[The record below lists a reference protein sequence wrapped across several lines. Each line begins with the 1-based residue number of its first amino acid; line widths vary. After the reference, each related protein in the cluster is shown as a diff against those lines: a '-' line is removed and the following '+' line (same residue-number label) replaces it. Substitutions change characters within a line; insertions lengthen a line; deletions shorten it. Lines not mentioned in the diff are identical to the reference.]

1 MKTLFL
7 SFSFND
13 QDRDLV
19 AGVERLLA
27 SHEIR
32 PITGRRVGGEA
43 VTPAVLR
50 RVEECDGCV
59 ALLTRR
65 DELAA
70 GGWTTHPWVDDELK
84 HARGRDLPAI
94 ALVEDGVKPAGAYA
108 EHERIPLDR
117 EAPLDAFL
125 ALSETIGLWRRQRAG
140 RMLKVQ
146 LQPEELA
153 RTVSQRANGH
163 RCRYRLTENGEFTE
177 WREAR
182 PVREVGGVF
191 LYVPGVRDEHLI
203 EIEVANG
210 VVWSSPATGQWLQVE
225 LEREGLR

>member
-32 PITGRRVGGEA
+32 PINGRRLGGQA
-43 VTPAVLR
+43 LTPAVLR
-50 RVEECDGCV
+50 RIEECDGCV
-59 ALLTRR
+59 ALMTRR

-84 HARGRDLPAI
+84 HARSKDLPAI
-94 ALVEDGVKPAGAYA
+94 ALVEDGVKPTGAYA
-108 EHERIPLDR
+108 EHERIPLVR
-117 EAPLDAFL
+117 EKPLDAFL

-153 RTVSQRANGH
+153 RTVSRRANGH
-163 RCRYRLTENGEFTE
+163 SCRYRLIQPGQSAE
-177 WREAR
+177 WRDAE

-191 LYVPGVRDEHLI
+191 LYVPGVKDEHLI
-203 EIEVANG
+203 EVEVRNG
-210 VVWSSPATGQWLQVE
+210 GTWTSPATGQWLQVE
-225 LEREGLR
+225 LENEAAG